1 MARFLNIAVDPV
13 WQNFV
18 NTQILF
24 YNRRQSNRNHN
35 QDYLGHEGPS
45 VDHNFMIDCQIAN
58 PLVKTSIYI
67 IAWRMHKLSSRGI
80 GWREPLLRYGY
91 VWWVVFFIG
100 FPDFEILWF
109 GSRFPF
115 VDQGDRS
122 QHRLDV
128 LERLGTSSGARLWPD
143 FLTFI
148 DHMVIGFWSVF
159 FRIFG
164 FLWFESR
171 LRRGD
176 QEIIHTTY
184 LIPLQALVTMLE
196 PTRDPIS

>member
-1 MARFLNIAVDPV
+1 M
-13 WQNFV
+13 
-18 NTQILF
+18 
-24 YNRRQSNRNHN
+24 RRH
-35 QDYLGHEGPS
+35 
-45 VDHNFMIDCQIAN
+45 
-58 PLVKTSIYI
+58 
-67 IAWRMHKLSSRGI
+67 
-80 GWREPLLRYGY
+80 GY
-91 VWWVVFFIG
+91 VWCVGFFIG

-128 LERLGTSSGARLWPD
+128 LERLGTSSGAHPWPD

-148 DHMVIGFWSVF
+148 VHMVIGFLSVLG
-159 FRIFG
+159 IFG

-171 LRRGD
+171 LLRGD
-176 QEIIHTTY
+176 QGIIRSTY
-184 LIPLQALVTMLE
+184 LIPLQALVPMLE